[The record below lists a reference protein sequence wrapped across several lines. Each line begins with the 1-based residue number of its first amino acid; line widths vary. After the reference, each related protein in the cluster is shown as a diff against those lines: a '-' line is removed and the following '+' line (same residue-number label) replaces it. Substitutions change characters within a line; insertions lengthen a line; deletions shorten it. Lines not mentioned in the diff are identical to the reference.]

1 MFQSTFVKMKYTIFT
16 IAAVLAAATLTV
28 GTIGLPQQAF
38 AGGDGDES
46 STEVENKNK
55 VDCTNSGFK
64 NGQDCGAVAQTDA
77 DRGAG
82 EINQ

>member
-1 MFQSTFVKMKYTIFT
+1 MFQSMFVKMKYTIFT

-28 GTIGLPQQAF
+28 GTIGLPQQVF
-38 AGGDGDES
+38 GDES
-46 STEVENKNK
+46 STESDSENKIN
-55 VDCTNSGFK
+55 CTNSGWK

>member
-1 MFQSTFVKMKYTIFT
+1 MKYTIFT

-46 STEVENKNK
+46 TTESDNENKIN
-55 VDCTNSGFK
+55 CTNSGWK
-64 NGQDCGAVAQTDA
+64 NSQDCGAVAQTDA